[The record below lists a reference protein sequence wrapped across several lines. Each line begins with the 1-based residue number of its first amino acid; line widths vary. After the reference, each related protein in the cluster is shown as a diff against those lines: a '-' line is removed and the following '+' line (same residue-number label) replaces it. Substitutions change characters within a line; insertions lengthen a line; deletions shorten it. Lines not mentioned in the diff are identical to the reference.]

1 MLQDKAEIVALPGKN
16 PTSGG
21 ERTKLLI
28 VDDSALMRK
37 LLVNIFSRF
46 DDFELQTARDGIEA
60 LAALHQFRPDVIS
73 LDINMPGKNGL
84 QCLERIMIERPTPVV
99 MFSSLTALG
108 ATTTL
113 EAMTLGAIDHMAK
126 PDGAT
131 SLNLDSIAAELVPK
145 IRMAA
150 AARVRRSL
158 RLSQRLREQNIKAD
172 LPKSPMPSAGRM
184 MKECGVVLIGVSTGG
199 PRTLEEILP
208 ELPIDFPWPVVVAQH
223 MPASFTYALAKRMDG
238 LCRLNVVEVAQ
249 PLKLEAGNIY
259 IAKGDAD
266 IVLSRRSKGVMVMPA
281 PSHPDYLWHPSVDV
295 LVKSAQSV
303 FAAENI
309 IGVLLTGMGR
319 DGASEMARLRSQG
332 GHTIAE
338 SEASTIVNG
347 MPRELIENGGAEVV
361 LPVEE
366 IVPQLVRWL
375 QIPA

>member
-1 MLQDKAEIVALPGKN
+1 MVSPAKN
-16 PTSGG
+16 SRSHGAS
-21 ERTKLLI
+21 TKLLI

-37 LLVNIFSRF
+37 LLVNIFSKL
-46 DDFELQTARDGIEA
+46 DDFELQTARDGLEA
-60 LAALHQFRPDVIS
+60 LAALHRFQPDVIS

-84 QCLERIMIERPTPVV
+84 ECLERIMIERPTPVV
-99 MFSSLTALG
+99 MFSSLTAIG
-108 ATTTL
+108 AATTL
-113 EAMTLGAIDHMAK
+113 EAMALGAVDHMAK

-145 IRMAA
+145 IRVAA
-150 AARVRRSL
+150 GAKVRRSL
-158 RLSQRLREQNIKAD
+158 GLSQRLREQNIRPGQHQQA
-172 LPKSPMPSAGRM
+172 MATAG
-184 MKECGVVLIGVSTGG
+184 KVTEEYGVVLIGVSTGG

-208 ELPIDFPWPVVVAQH
+208 ELPADFPWPVIVAQH

-238 LCRLNVVEVAQ
+238 LCPLTVLEVTR
-249 PLKLEAGNIY
+249 PLKLEAGYIY
-259 IAKGDAD
+259 VAKGDAD
-266 IVLSRRSKGVMVMPA
+266 IVLNRRPQGVMVMPV
-281 PSHPDYLWHPSVDV
+281 PSHQDHLWHPSVDL

-303 FAAENI
+303 YAAENI

-319 DGASEMARLRSQG
+319 DGASEMTRLRSQG

-366 IVPQLVRWL
+366 IAPQLIRWL
-375 QIPA
+375 QTPPP